1 MYPVP
6 LPPACL
12 EALAALDQQLAERVR
27 ARGCP
32 HCGGALHRASWQRKP
47 RGADVPEELAVRR
60 GLCCGR
66 CRCRQLP
73 PSVLFHGRRV
83 YLKAVVLMAVAAR
96 QPDRLEVTARR
107 LAELFGVT
115 RRTVARWLR
124 AYAEGVAHHPAWQRI
139 RGQVPPSVRDADVPR
154 SLLDVLVAHQGL
166 EQALLTACRWV
177 PAL

>member
-6 LPPACL
+6 LPMACL
-12 EALAALDQQLAERVR
+12 RALAELDLQLAEGVR
-27 ARGCP
+27 DAACP
-32 HCGGALHRASWQRKP
+32 HCEGPLHSAYFQRKP

-60 GLCCGR
+60 GLCCGH
-66 CRCRQLP
+66 CRGRQLP

-96 QPDRLEVTARR
+96 QPDRIEVTARR

-124 AYAEGVAHHPAWQRI
+124 AYGEGVGRHPAWQRI
-139 RGQVPPSVRDADVPR
+139 RGQVPPAVRDHEVPR
-154 SLLDVLVAHQGL
+154 ALLEVLVAHQGL
-166 EQALLTACRWV
+166 ERALQTACRWV